1 MIAPSD
7 LDHVASAPFDRTL
20 CREMER
26 WFVEEYVPTWVE
38 AGTAASAD
46 LRSILDYWGVPLHVS
61 NPNGNQ
67 WLTTPGEVVEML
79 EAIQKPLKARGYS
92 HTVIIDRRSTYYNER
107 AISVD
112 VIWSRRGE
120 NEREI
125 ERRAVHFEIRNLEGE
140 YRIISIAA
148 CHTPES
154 RLAAVFSYDR
164 SDEE

>member
-1 MIAPSD
+1 MSRDGAVV
-7 LDHVASAPFDRTL
+7 LD
-20 CREMER
+20 
-26 WFVEEYVPTWVE
+26 EYIPTWVE

-46 LRSILDYWGVPLHVS
+46 PHSILDYWGVPLHVS

-67 WLTTPGEVVEML
+67 WLTTPREVVEML

-120 NEREI
+120 NECEI
-125 ERRAVHFEIRNLEGE
+125 ERRAVHFEIRNLDGE
-140 YRIISIAA
+140 NRIISIAA

-154 RLAAVFSYDR
+154 RLEAVFSYDL

>member
-26 WFVEEYVPTWVE
+26 WFVDEYIPTWVE

-107 AISVD
+107 AISGSPGND
-112 VIWSRRGE
+112 DRSSM
-120 NEREI
+120 
-125 ERRAVHFEIRNLEGE
+125 A
-140 YRIISIAA
+140 SI
-148 CHTPES
+148 
-154 RLAAVFSYDR
+154 LAAALAFARSFWVFWIFASR
-164 SDEE
+164 FARFCCFFANGSST